1 MSVESATAAFRDSV
15 AQLRAQM
22 AGFAAQDARDDSEGL
37 DSLLPPGDASEQD
50 ELDEPRDLDAVDWA
64 AGVAA
69 FDDLTPTERKELLYR
84 QDLLKASLMKANAR
98 LLGHFVE
105 IRDLPL
111 IGRVGILRLLPYQ
124 SQVER
129 NTAGSLASAGDLLS
143 ALPDWARVSLGEKSY
158 TQATLDKLLN
168 AVGGILSFTLAFDE
182 QGRAMALR
190 ANVESMGE
198 AGGDFAALAAPPQ
211 IQAPKNPTRG
221 AAR

>member
-1 MSVESATAAFRDSV
+1 MPFESSTAAFHNSV
-15 AQLRAQM
+15 AQLRAQI

-37 DSLLPPGDASEQD
+37 DSLLPPGDASELD
-50 ELDEPRDLDAVDWA
+50 ELDEPRDLDALDWA

-69 FDDLTPTERKELLYR
+69 FDDLTPTEKKELLHR
-84 QDLLKASLMKANAR
+84 QDLLKAALMKTKTR

-129 NTAGSLASAGDLLS
+129 NAAGSLASAGHLLS

-168 AVGGILSFTLAFDE
+168 AVGGVLSFTLAFDD
-182 QGRAMALR
+182 QGRALALR

-198 AGGDFAALAAPPQ
+198 AGDGADTLVAPPQ
-211 IQAPKNPTRG
+211 FQARKNPTRG